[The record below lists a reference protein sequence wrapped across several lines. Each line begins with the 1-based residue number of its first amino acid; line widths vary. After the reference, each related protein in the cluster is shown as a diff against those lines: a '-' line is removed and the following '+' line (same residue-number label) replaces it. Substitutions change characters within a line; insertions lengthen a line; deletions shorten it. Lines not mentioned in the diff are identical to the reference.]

1 MRYTQYCLGSNLFQ
15 HLKKIPKRV
24 RDDAH
29 GWSIPDERRVRSPN
43 VIGQYHH
50 ILAAIMLNL
59 TFFTPHAHA
68 QGLEKAKG
76 VLEIIKTE
84 ILGIVPLV
92 AVIALIGLGIGYAM
106 NSVQKETFVRWAVGL
121 IIIGS
126 AAQITKMLL
135 G

>member
-1 MRYTQYCLGSNLFQ
+1 MRQFTRQ
-15 HLKKIPKRV
+15 HR
-24 RDDAH
+24 
-29 GWSIPDERRVRSPN
+29 
-43 VIGQYHH
+43 H
-50 ILAAIMLNL
+50 ILTAILSSLPLL
-59 TFFTPHAHA
+59 TTHAHA

-76 VLEIIKTE
+76 ILELIKTE

>member
-1 MRYTQYCLGSNLFQ
+1 MRQFMRQY
-15 HLKKIPKRV
+15 R
-24 RDDAH
+24 
-29 GWSIPDERRVRSPN
+29 
-43 VIGQYHH
+43 H

-59 TFFTPHAHA
+59 TFTPHAHA

-76 VLEIIKTE
+76 ILEIIKTE